1 MPNRMRRFYLA
12 LALTALLAALVGCA
26 VKSPDSG
33 TDRGTAQALVDESTR
48 LLGDSLANDED
59 GRLHRLIA
67 RAKGIV
73 LIPAVGDV
81 SFFFSIGSGNAL
93 VTARTDD
100 GWTGPVFMSKTT
112 VGWGLQAGVSKQSG
126 LLLVMDEEDLRYI
139 LKKGG
144 VLRGQARVVALN
156 VDQEYNETPEF
167 QGAGKVYFVG
177 ARSGLYAGVALSGG
191 GFSNRLGLNEAFT
204 GVEGGSPET
213 ILFDRKLKPR
223 GADRLLGMLAGAEA
237 SGAAQN
243 EKDGTEVPSN

>member
-1 MPNRMRRFYLA
+1 MRHFTLA
-12 LALTALLAALVGCA
+12 LALVALLSLAAGCG
-26 VKSPDSG
+26 VKSPGSG
-33 TDRGTAQALVDESTR
+33 SDRGTAQALVDESTR
-48 LLGDSLANDED
+48 LLQESLDKDEG
-59 GRLHRLIA
+59 GRLRSLIA
-67 RAKGIV
+67 RARGIL

-81 SFFFSIGSGNAL
+81 SFFFSLGSGNAL
-93 VTARTDD
+93 VTARTDE

-144 VLRGQARVVALN
+144 VLRGQARVVALS

-167 QGAGKVYFVG
+167 QESGDVYFVG
-177 ARSGLYAGVALSGG
+177 ARTGLYAGVALSGG

-213 ILFDRKLKPR
+213 ILFDRKLKPH
-223 GADRLLGMLAGAEA
+223 GAERLLDILAEAEA

-243 EKDGTEVPSN
+243 KKDGTEVPSN